1 MGSIITLPDAKAAYI
16 AFMGVICKDGDNM
29 LIRTGNKLINLDNID
44 YIKVVAIGTV
54 GDPAIAFCIGE
65 KEIEL
70 GFIDVQAAFS
80 ALDEIQNAYLNDVKI
95 FDLRPEA
102 EAM

>member
-1 MGSIITLPDAKAAYI
+1 
-16 AFMGVICKDGDNM
+16 M
-29 LIRTGNKLINLDNID
+29 LIRTENKLINFDNID
-44 YIKVVAIGTV
+44 YIKAVAVGMV
-54 GDPAIAFCIGE
+54 GDPAIVFCIGE
-65 KEIEL
+65 KEIEF
-70 GFIDVQAAFS
+70 GFIEVQAAFS

>member
-1 MGSIITLPDAKAAYI
+1 
-16 AFMGVICKDGDNM
+16 MGVVCKDGDNM
-29 LIRTGNKLINLDNID
+29 LIRTANKIINLDNID
-44 YIKVVAIGTV
+44 YIKVVAIGTI
-54 GDPAIAFCIGE
+54 GDPAIVFCIGE
-65 KEIEL
+65 KEIEF